1 MTYRELCKQPALGV
15 SAPPPVHNDN
25 DRKLSSEQLMGPVR
39 PRLIPKHLS
48 DFGHVSGHLGPVTRR
63 QFLTVLAKSRNG
75 RCGGVKLLQK
85 GQCVRRSINRFPL
98 LKLNFDSET
107 RISGYR

>member
-25 DRKLSSEQLMGPVR
+25 DGKLSSEQLMGPVR

-63 QFLTVLAKSRNG
+63 QLLHCLCR
-75 RCGGVKLLQK
+75 VKKRALWL
-85 GQCVRRSINRFPL
+85 GQVVTKMAVRSSLNQPFPPP
-98 LKLNFDSET
+98 
-107 RISGYR
+107 